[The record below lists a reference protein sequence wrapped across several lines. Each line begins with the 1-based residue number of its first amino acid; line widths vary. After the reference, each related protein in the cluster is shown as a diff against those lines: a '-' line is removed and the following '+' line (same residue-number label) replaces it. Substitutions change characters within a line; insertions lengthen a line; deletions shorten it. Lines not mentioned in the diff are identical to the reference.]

1 MGARPVHSVLLTRVG
16 REYTRRVSST
26 VTVDCSPL
34 PVVVLTF
41 VGVPALSDLE
51 AALRVFDDL
60 LARRVRY
67 VLVMDVVEMGVI
79 ASALR
84 QRAARW
90 LIENAPEVVTCCRGV
105 ICVATSP
112 LARAAV
118 IAMEWLDPRGDKYVL
133 VDTLEE
139 AMRRAGMRIAS
150 DAALSST

>member
-1 MGARPVHSVLLTRVG
+1 MK
-16 REYTRRVSST
+16 SS
-26 VTVDCSPL
+26 VTVDCSGL

-41 VGVPALSDLE
+41 VGAPHLGDLE

-60 LARRVRY
+60 LRRRVRY

-90 LIENAPEVVTCCRGV
+90 LIENGVDVVHCCVGV

-118 IAMEWLDPRGDKYVL
+118 IAMEWLDPRGDKYVM
-133 VDTLEE
+133 VDTYDE
-139 AMRRAGMRIAS
+139 AMRRARQRLT
-150 DAALSST
+150 ALGVERSEL